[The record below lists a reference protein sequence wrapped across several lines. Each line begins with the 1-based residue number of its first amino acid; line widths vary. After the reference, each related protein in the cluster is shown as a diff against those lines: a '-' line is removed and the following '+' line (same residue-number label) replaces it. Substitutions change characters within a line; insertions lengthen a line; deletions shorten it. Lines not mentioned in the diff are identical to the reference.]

1 MVISK
6 NLHICFI
13 ASLDSIHARRWIKYF
28 ADLSYNI
35 SVIDYSN
42 LSIKDNDD
50 LPTNITVYKP
60 LKIKTKSKAID
71 TIFRL
76 LLLPINFWKI
86 SSIMKKL
93 QPDIVHSHYVNDW
106 SFIGA
111 ANHDGPLVTTAWGS
125 DILNTNLVA
134 KVSKVFKKY
143 VMQKST
149 IITCDGNCISSSI
162 ETFGVEPSKIELI
175 NFGTDT
181 ELFNPQHRQS
191 KHNMELLDKESI
203 NIISL
208 RNLEPIYD
216 IDSLILATPKVL
228 KEYPQVNFIICG
240 TGGDE
245 KKLKQLAKS
254 IGTDSNIK
262 FAGAIRQ
269 QELPMLLANADIY
282 ISTALSDAGLS
293 ASTAESMA
301 SGTAVIVTEGSDNH
315 IWIDD
320 GNSGYLIPQKSPGV
334 LANKIINLIENPE
347 KRISFGEKGRK
358 KIVEDNN
365 WNTEMNKMKNIYE
378 NLK

>member
-1 MVISK
+1 
-6 NLHICFI
+6 
-13 ASLDSIHARRWIKYF
+13 
-28 ADLSYNI
+28 
-35 SVIDYSN
+35 
-42 LSIKDNDD
+42 
-50 LPTNITVYKP
+50 
-60 LKIKTKSKAID
+60 
-71 TIFRL
+71 
-76 LLLPINFWKI
+76 
-86 SSIMKKL
+86 
-93 QPDIVHSHYVNDW
+93 
-106 SFIGA
+106 
-111 ANHDGPLVTTAWGS
+111 
-125 DILNTNLVA
+125 
-134 KVSKVFKKY
+134 
-143 VMQKST
+143 MQKST
-149 IITCDGNCISSSI
+149 IITCDGNFISSSI
-162 ETFGVEPSKIELI
+162 ESFGVAPSKIELI

-181 ELFNPQHRQS
+181 ELFNPLHRQS
-191 KHNMELLDKESI
+191 KHNMELLDKGSI

>member
-1 MVISK
+1 
-6 NLHICFI
+6 
-13 ASLDSIHARRWIKYF
+13 
-28 ADLSYNI
+28 
-35 SVIDYSN
+35 
-42 LSIKDNDD
+42 
-50 LPTNITVYKP
+50 
-60 LKIKTKSKAID
+60 
-71 TIFRL
+71 
-76 LLLPINFWKI
+76 
-86 SSIMKKL
+86 
-93 QPDIVHSHYVNDW
+93 
-106 SFIGA
+106 
-111 ANHDGPLVTTAWGS
+111 
-125 DILNTNLVA
+125 
-134 KVSKVFKKY
+134 
-143 VMQKST
+143 
-149 IITCDGNCISSSI
+149 
-162 ETFGVEPSKIELI
+162 
-175 NFGTDT
+175 
-181 ELFNPQHRQS
+181 
-191 KHNMELLDKESI
+191 MELLDKGSI

-254 IGTDSNIK
+254 IGTDTNIK

-269 QELPMLLANADIY
+269 QELPMLLANADIN

-315 IWIDD
+315 IWIED

-334 LANKIINLIENPE
+334 LANKIIDLIENPE